1 MKPIIGRGGKLRG
14 YIRTI
19 GNRKE
24 LLAPG
29 GRLLGIYDKEKDQT
43 ILPGAGGLYSY
54 GDQLM
59 DLLED

>member
-1 MKPIIGRGGKLRG
+1 VTPIIGRGGKLRG
-14 YIRTI
+14 YIRHV

-29 GRLLGIYDKEKDQT
+29 GRYLGFYDEDKDQT
-43 ILPGAGGLYSY
+43 FRVGAIFYGY

-59 DLLED
+59 DLLEN